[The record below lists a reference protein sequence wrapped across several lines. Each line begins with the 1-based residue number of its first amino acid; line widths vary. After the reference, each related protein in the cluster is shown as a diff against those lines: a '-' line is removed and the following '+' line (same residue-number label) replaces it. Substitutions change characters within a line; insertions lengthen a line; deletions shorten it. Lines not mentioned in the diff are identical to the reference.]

1 MTVGDGSVR
10 EESRGAGVP
19 ARGFVRVGVAGGI
32 GAGKSAVAR
41 AFVRRGCVLS
51 DSDAGA
57 KAALKLAEVKQTLRA
72 WWGDGV
78 FDLAGEVDR
87 ASVARVI
94 FADASQRARLEGLI
108 HPILH
113 RQRAELIAQAEREGA
128 RGVVI
133 DAPLLFEAGL
143 EKECDAV
150 VFVDTPR
157 EVRLRRVS
165 ATRGWNEEEL
175 ARREAAQM
183 PVDEKR
189 RRCGHVIANGDGVSE
204 AMLDAEA
211 ERVLGEIERALF
223 AKRG

>member
-1 MTVGDGSVR
+1 MSNGGGSTR
-10 EESRGAGVP
+10 EDLRDAAAHASR
-19 ARGFVRVGVAGGI
+19 FVRVGVSGGI

-57 KAALKLAEVKQTLRA
+57 KAALKLADVKQALRA

-78 FDLAGEVDR
+78 FDAAGEVDR

-94 FADASQRARLEGLI
+94 FADAAQRARLEGLI

-113 RQRAELIAQAEREGA
+113 RQRAELIARAKRDGA

-143 EKECDAV
+143 DKECDAV
-150 VFVDTPR
+150 VFVDSPR
-157 EVRLRRVS
+157 QVRLRRVS

-189 RRCGHVIANGDGVSE
+189 RRCAHVIVNDEGVSE
-204 AMLDAEA
+204 AMLEREA
-211 ERVLGEIERALF
+211 ERVLGEIERAGSTN
-223 AKRG
+223 RR

>member
-1 MTVGDGSVR
+1 MTIGDGSGR
-10 EESRGAGVP
+10 DDQRGADVNAGGG
-19 ARGFVRVGVAGGI
+19 AFVRVGVAGGI

-41 AFVRRGCVLS
+41 AFARRGCVLS

-78 FDLAGEVDR
+78 FDSAGEVDR

-94 FADASQRARLEGLI
+94 FADASQRTRLEGLI

-113 RQRAELIAQAEREGA
+113 RQRAELIAQAKRNGA

-175 ARREAAQM
+175 SRREAAQM

-189 RRCGHVIANGDGVSE
+189 RRCAFVIANGEGVSE
-204 AMLDAEA
+204 VMLDDEA
-211 ERVLGEIERALF
+211 ERVLKAIESARA
-223 AKRG
+223 RG

>member
-1 MTVGDGSVR
+1 MTIGDGSGR
-10 EESRGAGVP
+10 DDQRGAGVP
-19 ARGFVRVGVAGGI
+19 GRGFVRVGVAGGI

-41 AFVRRGCVLS
+41 AFARRGCVLS
-51 DSDAGA
+51 DSDSGA

-78 FDLAGEVDR
+78 FDSAGEVDR

-94 FADASQRARLEGLI
+94 FADASQRTRLEGLI

-113 RQRAELIAQAEREGA
+113 SQRAELIALAKRDGA

-157 EVRLRRVS
+157 DVRLRRVS

-183 PVDEKR
+183 PEDEKR
-189 RRCGHVIANGDGVSE
+189 RRCEFVIANGEGVSE
-204 AMLDAEA
+204 VMLDDEA
-211 ERVLGEIERALF
+211 ERVLRAIELSRA
-223 AKRG
+223 RG

>member
-10 EESRGAGVP
+10 EESHGAGVP

-41 AFVRRGCVLS
+41 AFVRCGCVLS

-57 KAALKLAEVKQTLRA
+57 KAALKLTDVKQTLRA

-78 FDLAGEVDR
+78 FDAAGEVDR

-113 RQRAELIAQAEREGA
+113 RQRAELIARAEREGA

-183 PVDEKR
+183 PLDEKR
-189 RRCGHVIANGDGVSE
+189 RRCGYVIANGDGVSE

-211 ERVLGEIERALF
+211 ERVLGEIERAR
-223 AKRG
+223 ARG